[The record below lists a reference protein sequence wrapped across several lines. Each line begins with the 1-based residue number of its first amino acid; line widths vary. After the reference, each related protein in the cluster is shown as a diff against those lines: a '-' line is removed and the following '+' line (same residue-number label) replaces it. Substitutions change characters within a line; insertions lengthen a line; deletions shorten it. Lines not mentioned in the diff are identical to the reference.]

1 MKIFLKHSRLLA
13 TIAAILLLGCSSKEK
28 LSVSKD
34 LCFSTCNDYKG
45 EPVELKLD
53 VYRMEGARAKKRPVI
68 LWVHGGGMYIGSKD
82 ASWGLVHH
90 LAEDFVRMGYVFVSM
105 DYRLNPE
112 WEATAAFDATIKDA
126 AIDVASAVD
135 WIKGNALEFGGDPAR
150 IILMG
155 HSAGAEIISNY
166 YYSNALVDEAEHD
179 KSAIKAVI
187 PISGNRLFYDG
198 DANSGSGNAPCL
210 IIHGNADDINPCADA
225 QKLLSQLGS
234 KGRMAIMQGNGHM
247 WTENPE
253 QKDFLMKNISAFLKE
268 LD

>member
-1 MKIFLKHSRLLA
+1 M
-13 TIAAILLLGCSSKEK
+13 SSN
-28 LSVSKD
+28 
-34 LCFSTCNDYKG
+34 F
-45 EPVELKLD
+45 
-53 VYRMEGARAKKRPVI
+53 
-68 LWVHGGGMYIGSKD
+68 
-82 ASWGLVHH
+82 
-90 LAEDFVRMGYVFVSM
+90 
-105 DYRLNPE
+105 
-112 WEATAAFDATIKDA
+112 
-126 AIDVASAVD
+126 
-135 WIKGNALEFGGDPAR
+135 
-150 IILMG
+150 IIC
-155 HSAGAEIISNY
+155 
-166 YYSNALVDEAEHD
+166 
-179 KSAIKAVI
+179 IKAVI